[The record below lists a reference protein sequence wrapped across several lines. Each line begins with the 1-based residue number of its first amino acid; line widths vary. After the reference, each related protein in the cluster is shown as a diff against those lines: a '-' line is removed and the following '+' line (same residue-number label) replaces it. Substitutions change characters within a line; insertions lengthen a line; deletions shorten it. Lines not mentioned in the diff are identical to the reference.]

1 MKIFTSRPTP
11 VSDHAFELA
20 FFNEPSLTRF
30 FSVSTSLVATLPV
43 FLFFLFSLENFF
55 LQQQSSFFFFPFFV
69 YTYITFLYERV
80 QASAVQ
86 SMGKTHVMH
95 VTLLGS
101 RQVSL
106 QRSHTVPR
114 TTPLTKP
121 VRNYTNGNV
130 KEKICSKVGNLSKHI
145 LGTLWEPIFPLS
157 AFEY

>member
-1 MKIFTSRPTP
+1 MKIFTSRPIP

-43 FLFFLFSLENFF
+43 FLNVAYGSDMKYLIYF
-55 LQQQSSFFFFPFFV
+55 QV
-69 YTYITFLYERV
+69 
-80 QASAVQ
+80 VQ

-114 TTPLTKP
+114 TARLTKP

-130 KEKICSKVGNLSKHI
+130 KEKICSKAGNLSKHI
-145 LGTLWEPIFPLS
+145 LGTLRGLIFPLS